1 MSDLTIKEWRY
12 KDMFEQVKL
21 GYATNGLEP
30 QIDQLT
36 IETHYGKH
44 HALYTKN
51 LNDAAEKAGVAD
63 KDIEDL
69 LASLDSVSDEALR
82 KALRNNGGGFYNH
95 NLYFSTLSAEK
106 NTEPV
111 GDLKVKIDEKFGDY
125 ATLKEKLTALALGQF
140 GSGWAWLSAN
150 KAGDLMVSAS
160 PNQDNPI
167 SEGTGYIP
175 ILAIDVWEHAYYL
188 NYKNLRADYVAK
200 LFEIIDW
207 KLVEANYQ
215 RVKA

>member
-1 MSDLTIKEWRY
+1 
-12 KDMFEQVKL
+12 MFEQVKL

-167 SEGTGYIP
+167 SEGTGFIP

>member
-1 MSDLTIKEWRY
+1 MLCSGMEVT
-12 KDMFEQVKL
+12 MFEQVKL
-21 GYATNGLEP
+21 GYASNGLEP
-30 QIDQLT
+30 QIDATT

-51 LNDAAEKAGVAD
+51 LNDAAEKAGVMD
-63 KDIEDL
+63 KDIEEL

-95 NLYFSTLSAEK
+95 NLYFSTLSAEG

-111 GDLKVKIDEKFGDY
+111 GDLKVKIDEKFGNY
-125 ATLKEKLTALALGQF
+125 ATLKEELTKLALGQF

-167 SEGTGYIP
+167 SEGTGFIP